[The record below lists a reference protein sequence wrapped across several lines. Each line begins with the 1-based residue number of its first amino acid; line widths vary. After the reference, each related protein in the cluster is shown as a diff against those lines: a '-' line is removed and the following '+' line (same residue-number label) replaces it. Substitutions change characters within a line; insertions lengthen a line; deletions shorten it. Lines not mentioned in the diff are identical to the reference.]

1 MHWSKDMFFSVFGQI
16 LKKNSL
22 LGCIA
27 VSFVYG
33 QRRKQNFCVGSRV
46 RAGTAVFI
54 TKYLQVFVDLGKM
67 CVCVC
72 ICSFRLN
79 VNKADYIRLWFC

>member
-1 MHWSKDMFFSVFGQI
+1 M
-16 LKKNSL
+16 
-22 LGCIA
+22 
-27 VSFVYG
+27 SFVYG

-46 RAGTAVFI
+46 RAGTVVFI